1 MPRKYALPLAAIAVA
16 LVAAATASALDAS
29 HLRARPQAF
38 VPFKDAHRLHPLAAE
53 RPPAGVTVEQ
63 VKTGGKVNLHS
74 SPNGRVIARVGS
86 RTDFGS
92 PQTLTVAAR
101 RGSWLGVINED
112 VSNGGL
118 AWVKAQGRALKPR
131 RTDVVLRVNLADKRL
146 ELVDGNHVERKMA
159 VGVGRPGSPTPKG
172 RFSVTD
178 KLSGRAYGGT
188 YGCCILALSG
198 RQPNVPPGWQGGD
211 RLAIH
216 GTDSPGTIGTPASA
230 GCLRA
235 SDRDLR
241 VLMRRVPLGTP
252 VFIRA

>member
-16 LVAAATASALDAS
+16 LVAATTASALDAPDV
-29 HLRARPQAF
+29 RVRPQAF
-38 VPFKDAHRLHPLAAE
+38 VPFRDVHSLHQLAAQ

-63 VKTGGKVNLHS
+63 VKNGGKVNLHTK
-74 SPNGRVIARVGS
+74 PNGRVIARVGS

-92 PQTLTVAAR
+92 PQMLTVAAR
-101 RGSWLGVINED
+101 RGGWLGVINED

-118 AWVKAQGRALKPR
+118 AWVRAQGRTLQPR
-131 RTDVVLRVNLADKRL
+131 RTDVVLRVNLEDRRL
-146 ELVDGNHVERKMA
+146 ELVDGTRVERKMT

-178 KLSGRAYGGT
+178 KLSGRPYGGT

-198 RQPNVPPGWQGGD
+198 RQPKVPPGWQGGD

-216 GTDSPGTIGTPASA
+216 GTNDPGSIGRQSSA
-230 GCLRA
+230 GCLHADA
-235 SDRDLR
+235 SDLR
-241 VLMRRVPLGTP
+241 LLMRRVSLGTP
-252 VFIRA
+252 VLIY

>member
-1 MPRKYALPLAAIAVA
+1 MPKKYVLPTTAAVVT
-16 LVAAATASALDAS
+16 LLAAATPSALDAS
-29 HLRARPQAF
+29 HVRVRPPAL
-38 VPFKDAHRLHPLAAE
+38 VPLKVAHEVHRPAAK
-53 RPPAGVTVEQ
+53 RPAGVTVEQ
-63 VKTGGKVNLHS
+63 VKSGGKVNLHS
-74 SPNGRVIARVGS
+74 KPNGRVIARVGS

-112 VSNGGL
+112 VSNGGV

-131 RTDVVLRVNLADKRL
+131 RTDVVLRVSLERRRL
-146 ELVDGNHVERKMA
+146 ELVDGNRVERKMP

-178 KLSGRAYGGT
+178 KLSGRPYGGT

-198 RQPNVPPGWQGGD
+198 RQPSVPPGWRGGD

-216 GTDSPGTIGTPASA
+216 GTDNPGSIGRRSSA
-230 GCLRA
+230 GCLHA
-235 SDRDLR
+235 DGRDLR
-241 VLMRRVPLGTP
+241 LLMRKVSLGTP
-252 VFIRA
+252 VLIY

>member
-1 MPRKYALPLAAIAVA
+1 MPRKYALPLAAITVA
-16 LVAAATASALDAS
+16 LVAAATASALDA
-29 HLRARPQAF
+29 PQVRFRLQTF
-38 VPFKDAHRLHPLAAE
+38 VPFKDAHGLHQLAVR
-53 RPPAGVTVEQ
+53 RPTPGVTVEQ

-74 SPNGRVIARVGS
+74 KPNGRVIARVGS

-92 PQTLTVAAR
+92 RQTLTVAAR

-112 VSNGGL
+112 VSNGGV

-131 RTDVVLRVNLADKRL
+131 RTDVVLRVNLEDKRL
-146 ELVDGNHVERKMA
+146 ELVDGNRVERKMA

-178 KLSGRAYGGT
+178 KLSGRPYGGT

-216 GTDSPGTIGTPASA
+216 GTNDPGSIGRRSSA
-230 GCLRA
+230 GCLHADA
-235 SDRDLR
+235 SDLKL
-241 VLMRRVPLGTP
+241 LMRKVSLGTP
-252 VFIRA
+252 VVIY